1 MFQLIFPLTP
11 DFIQNFPKFLISLF
25 SACLTTFSIN
35 NKQFTIQKFLFS
47 PVLLGTSKER
57 KQHSLLLLK
66 PLGFQIAIL
75 HHDLAAPFLFHFF
88 PHAHVALLPPFS
100 LHFPTV
106 ALVSPHPP
114 PLFHYL
120 NVLVATSC
128 SNNLFPLHSLRTNHH
143 PYCFLHRSAT
153 TCSEHSS

>member
-11 DFIQNFPKFLISLF
+11 DFIQKFPKYLSLLF
-25 SACLTTFSIN
+25 SACPTTFSIYE
-35 NKQFTIQKFLFS
+35 QFTTQKFLFS
-47 PVLLGTSKER
+47 PMLLGTSKEH

-75 HHDLAAPFLFHFF
+75 HHTLAAHFLLHFF
-88 PHAHVALLPPFS
+88 SHAHVALLPPLSHFS
-100 LHFPTV
+100 TV

-114 PLFHYL
+114 SLFHCYP

-128 SNNLFPLHSLRTNHH
+128 SNNLFPLHALRTTLF
-143 PYCFLHRSAT
+143 PT
-153 TCSEHSS
+153 